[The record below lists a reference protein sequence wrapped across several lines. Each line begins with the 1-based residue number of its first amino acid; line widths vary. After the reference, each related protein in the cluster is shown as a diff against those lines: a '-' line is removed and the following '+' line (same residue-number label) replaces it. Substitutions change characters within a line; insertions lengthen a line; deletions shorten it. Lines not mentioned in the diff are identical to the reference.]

1 MKSDKNLF
9 EKDAI
14 FYVRIFHRKNNWKL
28 EILEKQFKILTTL

>member
-14 FYVRIFHRKNNWKL
+14 WLCKNFSK
-28 EILEKQFKILTTL
+28 ILEKQIKILTGL